1 MARITILTEKELRR
15 AVRLDRA
22 VIEAVAAAF
31 QALATQ
37 PVRMPP
43 ILRLDIPE
51 HKGEM
56 DVKTAYVP
64 GIPSFAL
71 KVSPGFFD
79 NPKLGLPSL
88 NGLMILFSAT
98 TGLVEA
104 VLLDNG
110 YLTDIRTAAARAVA
124 AHQLA
129 NKDASRAGV
138 GGPAGQARLPPHALA
153 PLRAI

>member
-1 MARITILTEKELRR
+1 MARITILTEKELRQ

-110 YLTDIRTAAARAVA
+110 YLTDIRTAAAFF
-124 AHQLA
+124 
-129 NKDASRAGV
+129 
-138 GGPAGQARLPPHALA
+138 HAFNTVMT
-153 PLRAI
+153 